1 MTGEVTRVNRTP
13 WPQRHT
19 NKVANLIDRMDEL
32 HDDLRYERYESL
44 CALLALAD
52 PPDLP
57 RRRYRRTYAG
67 DPAKRDQIKWELAAA
82 YVGHRMQMHG
92 RQDAVISVKPRPL
105 RLVKKSA

>member
-1 MTGEVTRVNRTP
+1 VNRTA
-13 WPQRHT
+13 WPQRHS
-19 NKVANLIDRMDEL
+19 NKVANLVEPMDEL
-32 HDDLRYERYESL
+32 HDDLRYESL

-57 RRRYRRTYAG
+57 RRRHHRTYAG
-67 DPAKRDQIKWELAAA
+67 DPARRDHIKWELAAA

-92 RQDAVISVKPRPL
+92 RQDAMISVRPRSL